1 MNYTV
6 EINKIRLH
14 AHHGMMEQERREA
27 ELEKVASEA
36 AKRKSR
42 REAMQRAQEEESDE
56 DALSGLDHYFDKK
69 EG

>member
-1 MNYTV
+1 
-6 EINKIRLH
+6 
-14 AHHGMMEQERREA
+14 MMEQERREA